1 MRSNWIACMVA
12 AQTVALVDA
21 KIAKDASRFSLD
33 SLKQASWKENS
44 HKLNSV
50 WSDFVH
56 HKTEEAEPVPKTVRT

>member
-1 MRSNWIACMVA
+1 MVA

-21 KIAKDASRFSLD
+21 KVAKDASRFSLN
-33 SLKQASWKENS
+33 SLKQAFWKENS

-56 HKTEEAEPVPKTVRT
+56 HKTE